1 MRVLLVSG
9 SLRAGSTNTA
19 LVRTAAAVAP
29 AGVDAE
35 VYEAIASLPHFN
47 PDDHREPLDPAVA
60 DLRAR
65 LCTAD
70 AVLFCTPEY
79 AGALPGPFK
88 NLLDW
93 SVGGGETYGK
103 AVAWVKNRT
112 PPTPAAPAGG
122 AGAHDSLR
130 AVLCYTGSRIVEE
143 ACARIPLTRQAV
155 GEDGLIADP
164 TVCARRSSR
173 CWPRWPRPPTAGE
186 PRSASRA
193 LGLGPFPI
201 PQTQDADH
209 LVVAD
214 VDVAALTGE
223 PHMATVGARPRV
235 RVRSAVGRPDRH
247 RLDPARAAPWRG
259 DRSPLA
265 TL

>member
-47 PDDHREPLDPAVA
+47 PDDDREPLDPAVA
-60 DLRAR
+60 ALRAR

-79 AGALPGPFK
+79 AGALPGSFK

-112 PPTPAAPAGG
+112 PPTPGG
-122 AGAHDSLR
+122 ARRRGGRARLPARGALLH
-130 AVLCYTGSRIVEE
+130 
-143 ACARIPLTRQAV
+143 
-155 GEDGLIADP
+155 GLADRRGGVRKDPADP
-164 TVCARRSSR
+164 SGRR
-173 CWPRWPRPPTAGE
+173 
-186 PRSASRA
+186 
-193 LGLGPFPI
+193 
-201 PQTQDADH
+201 
-209 LVVAD
+209 
-214 VDVAALTGE
+214 
-223 PHMATVGARPRV
+223 
-235 RVRSAVGRPDRH
+235 
-247 RLDPARAAPWRG
+247 
-259 DRSPLA
+259 
-265 TL
+265 